1 MASKNIVQIL
11 SNNFTTEVKQSI
23 TPVLVD
29 FWAEWCAPCRSIA
42 PVLDELADTHA
53 GKLKVAK
60 VNIEENQDLTAEFG
74 IQSIPTLLIFKNG
87 EIKDRIIGAKSKRE
101 LEAKIAPHLAA

>member
-11 SNNFTTEVKQSI
+11 PNNFSTEVKQSS

-42 PVLDELADTHA
+42 PVLDELADAHA
-53 GKLKVAK
+53 GKLKVVK
-60 VNIEENQDLTAEFG
+60 VNIEENQDLTAELG

-101 LEAKIAPHLAA
+101 LEAKISPHLNA